1 MPDALSLF
9 SLRIGKPP
17 GLTRGGVAKS
27 TNHSFDCC
35 DSMTNYCQTALRKF
49 VLLASVL
56 CFGACGHYSF
66 SGSLPSHLRTV
77 AIEPF
82 DDRTS
87 EFGVREMLTE
97 ALEQKFTED
106 NTLKM
111 SNLDAA
117 DAVIS
122 GAILRISDRPDA
134 VTREEAVSN
143 YRVFVAVR
151 VAFTDRRSE
160 EVIWDNDGRDLSQW
174 GIYDFSQGDPE
185 LRNQALQEAT
195 DKLAE
200 DILNKV
206 IGGW

>member
-1 MPDALSLF
+1 MIQYYSTSLKN
-9 SLRIGKPP
+9 LVLMIG
-17 GLTRGGVAKS
+17 GL
-27 TNHSFDCC
+27 C
-35 DSMTNYCQTALRKF
+35 L
-49 VLLASVL
+49 
-56 CFGACGHYSF
+56 GACGYYSF

-97 ALEQKFTED
+97 ALEQEFTED

-134 VTREEAVSN
+134 ISREEAVSN
-143 YRVFVAVR
+143 YRVFVSVR

-185 LRNQALQEAT
+185 LRNQALQEAI

-200 DILNKV
+200 DILNKI